1 MARFLEKI
9 QRKFWMRYLE
19 NDNTSGVRGF
29 LMKHIF
35 VINTIGMGY
44 EGISSVILNYLEHMD
59 RENLDLHIAVFP
71 NTDRKILE
79 RISKI
84 GRCEVVPERNNNLKE
99 YIIQLCRLLKTREFD
114 VVHIHGN
121 SGTMFLETFK
131 IGRAHV

>member
-71 NTDRKILE
+71 NTDRDRK
-79 RISKI
+79 S
-84 GRCEVVPERNNNLKE
+84 VV
-99 YIIQLCRLLKTREFD
+99 
-114 VVHIHGN
+114 
-121 SGTMFLETFK
+121 
-131 IGRAHV
+131 